1 MIEGLKELDT
11 QLVLFFNHLNNPLLD
26 FIFYWLSDK
35 LIWIPF
41 YVLLAWYVYKREKS
55 YFFILLIFIAAAVT
69 VSDQLSSS
77 LIKPYVMRLRPCHDP
92 DISALIHLVNNYCGG
107 KYGFVSSHA
116 SNVFTLVALL
126 SPLLKESWI
135 VWVRIL
141 WIWACLVSLSRV
153 YLGVHFP
160 GDILGGAILGFFTG
174 YCFEK
179 VYSVFK
185 IKFPKVLKD

>member
-1 MIEGLKELDT
+1 MIEGIKELDA

-41 YVLLAWYVYKREKS
+41 YALLSWYVYKREKS
-55 YFFILLIFIAAAVT
+55 YFFILLIFIAAAIT
-69 VSDQLSSS
+69 VSDQLSST
-77 LIKPYVMRLRPCHDP
+77 LIKQHVMRLRPCHDP
-92 DISALIHLVNNYCGG
+92 GISAQIHLVNNYCGG
-107 KYGFVSSHA
+107 KFGFVSSHA
-116 SNVFTLVALL
+116 SNVFTLVAFLT
-126 SPLLKESWI
+126 PLLRENWM

-141 WIWACLVSLSRV
+141 WIWACLVSFSRV

-174 YCFEK
+174 YCFERF
-179 VYSVFK
+179 YSFYK
-185 IKFPKVLKD
+185 IKFPKVIK